1 MDTVLFLEGSRYEDY
16 RILRSLKNRF
26 GATDE
31 IALFRM
37 TEEGLKDLANP
48 GLEFA
53 DSKNASLSGS
63 ALTVTMEGSR
73 PIVVEI
79 EALTTYTKFGYPK
92 RSSRGIPQGKLD
104 LLLAVLSKWTEVKT
118 ESHDVYLNVGRGMTL
133 SEPGADLASDAAIA
147 SSRKEHP
154 L

>member
-1 MDTVLFLEGSRYEDY
+1 MEFAKRTGKAVILIGHVTKDGAISGPKALEHLVDTVLFLEGSRYEDY

-37 TEEGLKDLANP
+37 TEKGLEDLANP

-53 DSKNASLSGS
+53 DSKNALLSGS

-79 EALTTYTKFGYPK
+79 EALTTYTKF
-92 RSSRGIPQGKLD
+92 
-104 LLLAVLSKWTEVKT
+104 
-118 ESHDVYLNVGRGMTL
+118 
-133 SEPGADLASDAAIA
+133 
-147 SSRKEHP
+147 
-154 L
+154 